1 MMSVII
7 NIFAVVFSFLF
18 MEFAAWFT
26 HKYIMHGLLWKLH
39 KDHHVKSGKSFF
51 EMNDLFFIFFAT
63 PSILLMYL
71 GYNETF
77 SSPLFWAGVGIAL
90 YGMAYTFV
98 HDIYIHQRFKFFTKF
113 ETPYFR
119 SMRRAHKMHHKH
131 TQKEDGESFGFLYV
145 EKIYRTSK

>member
-1 MMSVII
+1 MISVII
-7 NIFAVVFSFLF
+7 NILAVAVGFLF

-26 HKYIMHGLLWKLH
+26 HKYIMHGFLWKLH
-39 KDHHVKSGKSFF
+39 KDHHVKESKSFF

-63 PSILLMYL
+63 PSILLMFF
-71 GYNETF
+71 GYNETL
-77 SSPLFWAGVGIAL
+77 SNPLFWGGVGIAL

-98 HDIYIHQRFKFFTKF
+98 HDIYIHQRFKIFTKF

-119 SMRRAHKMHHKH
+119 AMRRAHKMHHKH

-145 EKIYRTSK
+145 EKIYRKPE